1 MKRFFSVLALNAFF
15 LGIMLPC
22 CTMQHSGTQAHT
34 VAPSDVH
41 EHVHANTAEPS
52 SGGSSSRD
60 SRQELCCYD
69 DSLLAEITG
78 SQIQAKVLLPLFV
91 TVQIPR
97 NLTGRFDRI
106 GSLPFAGSLP
116 PILTVSSE
124 DLAAP
129 LILSSHSSI

>member
-1 MKRFFSVLALNAFF
+1 MKRFFAVLALNAFF

-34 VAPSDVH
+34 VALSDVH

-69 DSLLAEITG
+69 DSLLAAFYGISGTGKSLLPEITG

-106 GSLPFAGSLP
+106 GSS
-116 PILTVSSE
+116 TRNT
-124 DLAAP
+124 AASAP
-129 LILSSHSSI
+129 AWPRP